1 MSICIMYHVYVLALN
16 KMISGHAHTR
26 TCTSTCTCTS
36 AVYRGATRK
45 IQLAYANRH
54 MALRL
59 YLDAKINHSI
69 THDV

>member
-1 MSICIMYHVYVLALN
+1 MSICIIYYVYVLALN
-16 KMISGHAHTR
+16 KTISEHAHTR
-26 TCTSTCTCTS
+26 TCTSTCTS

-59 YLDAKINHSI
+59 YLGAKINHSI
-69 THDV
+69 TRDV